1 MLKNLNTPY
10 TIRNLIVH
18 LAFFLFTLI
27 CIGFNTTNAEAICI
41 KSDWANLRQGPGTNF
56 EVMWK
61 VYKYMPFKVLK
72 KKKEWYRLQDTEGDI
87 YWAHKKLLTSE
98 FKCAVIKKEK
108 TNLRTGPGTN
118 FPMVKGSPAPKF
130 YVMKV
135 LKIENNW
142 VHGIDSLGDKAWVY
156 LPLVW
161 VQ

>member
-1 MLKNLNTPY
+1 MNPLN
-10 TIRNLIVH
+10 
-18 LAFFLFTLI
+18 FLSHTKIYQAIFIPALLCVAITASK
-27 CIGFNTTNAEAICI
+27 TEAICI
-41 KSDWANLRQGPGTNF
+41 KSDWANLRQGPGTTF

-72 KKKEWYRLQDTEGDI
+72 KKGDWYRLQDTEGDI
-87 YWAHKKLLTSE
+87 YWAHKKLLSSE
-98 FKCAVIKKEK
+98 FKCAVIKKDK
-108 TNLRTGPGTN
+108 TNLRTGPGTK

-142 VHGIDSLGDKAWVY
+142 VHGIDSFGDKVWVY
-156 LPLVW
+156 QPLVW